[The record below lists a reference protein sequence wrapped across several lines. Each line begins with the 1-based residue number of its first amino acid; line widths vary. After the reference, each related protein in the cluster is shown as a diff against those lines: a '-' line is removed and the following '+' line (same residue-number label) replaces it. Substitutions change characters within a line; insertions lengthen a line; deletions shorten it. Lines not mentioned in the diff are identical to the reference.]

1 MNATAATRA
10 AERPSSPLAARALLA
25 GIGVASPEQR
35 WRQGDLAALQAD
47 LWSLEGAELD
57 RWKRIVELS
66 GIEHRAIV
74 GDPTELPTLSTAAR
88 MERFEHFAP
97 PLARDAARRAIERAG
112 CDASDVTDLVV
123 VTCTGFSAPGLAGEL
138 IGDRGIGLRAT
149 VRPLQLGFMGCFG
162 GIAGLRAAN
171 AIAIADPHAVVLVLC
186 VELCSLHL
194 RAYRDP
200 QNLVA
205 SALFADCAAAAV
217 VRGQSA
223 DGVAAPAALGQ
234 GRSLT
239 LPEGRDEMTWRIT
252 DHGFAMTLSR
262 EVPVLVRRHL
272 AALLESA
279 DPVPRA
285 VLPHPGGPGILEAVE
300 AGIASS
306 HLSERIDPRGIAAA
320 RSVLRDHGNLSS
332 ATILLVLERA
342 LADGV
347 ALPAEAVA
355 FGPGLAIDAI
365 GLQAPGDPPIRT
377 IAP

>member
-1 MNATAATRA
+1 MSLSTESRA
-10 AERPSSPLAARALLA
+10 AETRSAARLGPALA
-25 GIGVASPEQR
+25 GIGSALPERR
-35 WRQGDLAALQAD
+35 WAQCDLAALQAD
-47 LWSLEGAELD
+47 LWSLRGAELD
-57 RWKRIVELS
+57 RWQRIVERS
-66 GIEHRAIV
+66 GIEHRSIV
-74 GDPTELPTLSTAAR
+74 GDPTELPTLSTAGR
-88 MERFEHFAP
+88 MDRFEHHAP
-97 PLARDAARRAIERAG
+97 PLAREAAKRALRSAG
-112 CDASDVTDLVV
+112 CRADEVTDLVI

-138 IGDRGIGLRAT
+138 IGARGIGVPDT

-162 GIAGLRAAN
+162 GVAALRAAGS
-171 AIAIADPHAVVLVLC
+171 IASADPHAVVLVVC

-194 RAYRDP
+194 RADRDP

-205 SALFADCAAAAV
+205 SALFADGAAAAV
-217 VRGQSA
+217 VRHTGSE
-223 DGVAAPAALGQ
+223 GGLPPARLGQ

-262 EVPVLVRRHL
+262 EVPVLVRRRL
-272 AALLESA
+272 AGLLESA
-279 DPVPRA
+279 SPAPRA

-300 AGIASS
+300 SAIASS
-306 HLSERIDPRGIAAA
+306 RLAERIDPRGLAAA
-320 RSVLRDHGNLSS
+320 RGVLRDCGNLSS
-332 ATILLVLERA
+332 ATILLVIDRA

-365 GLQAPGDPPIRT
+365 GLCEPAGAAIRT